1 MTGTSTAN
9 PPCSTIK
16 DSFGRVI
23 TCWAK
28 SCELV
33 TVCTQSCLTIFSPKL
48 PANWADNFKSCSGVI
63 FCKLNNVCS
72 VQACLAQE
80 GLKRCKSPLSSQV
93 AKPARKKEIINEV
106 SC

>member
-1 MTGTSTAN
+1 M
-9 PPCSTIK
+9 
-16 DSFGRVI
+16 
-23 TCWAK
+23 
-28 SCELV
+28 
-33 TVCTQSCLTIFSPKL
+33 CTQSCLTIFSPKL

-93 AKPARKKEIINEV
+93 AKPARKKEIINKV